1 MTTLDLIDVG
11 QSVNVKGIE
20 KESSIKRKLL
30 EMGVTPG
37 TMIKIVGCAPM
48 GDPINIEL
56 RGYKLT
62 LRKQEARA
70 VMV

>member
-1 MTTLDLIDVG
+1 METLDLINVG
-11 QSVNVKGIE
+11 ESVVVRGLDKT
-20 KESSIKRKLL
+20 STIKRRLL

-37 TMIKIVGCAPM
+37 IEVTIVGCAPM

-62 LRKQEARA
+62 LRKQEAHA
-70 VMV
+70 ILV

>member
-1 MTTLDLIDVG
+1 METLDLINVG
-11 QSVNVKGIE
+11 ESVVVKGLD
-20 KESSIKRKLL
+20 KTSTIKRRLL

-37 TMIKIVGCAPM
+37 IEVTIVGCAPM

-62 LRKQEARA
+62 LRKQEAHA
-70 VMV
+70 ILV

>member
-1 MTTLDLIDVG
+1 MGRLDLINVG
-11 QSVNVKGIE
+11 QSVVVKGID
-20 KESSIKRKLL
+20 KTSNIKRRLL

-37 TMIKIVGCAPM
+37 IEVTIVGCAPM

-62 LRKQEARA
+62 LRKQEAHA
-70 VMV
+70 ILI